1 MSLFK
6 RNLIPYTVGEVIDMI
21 KMENVIKRYGET
33 LALDHLSM
41 DVSKGQIIGLLG
53 PNGAGKTTTIK
64 ALIGLTLIDDGTIE
78 VFGIKQDGKNKDIRR
93 RLGLVTQEITIYED
107 LTTKE
112 NLMFFGSLYGLEK
125 NVLVRR
131 VDEVAELIGLHKHL
145 NARPK
150 TFSGGMKRR
159 LNIGCALL
167 HEPELLIMDEP
178 TVGIDPQSRN
188 HILEFVRK
196 IAKTGTTILYTSHYI
211 EEVQAI
217 SDRVFIMDQG
227 HVIAQGTTREL
238 ILTLQNEKHVYID
251 VEMTT
256 SETIKKLEA
265 LADVKDVFVADQNYH
280 VVMQPG
286 VRKFDKVLE
295 IVRNDGIHGVTT
307 KEPNLEDV
315 FLVLTGKQLR
325 DGEVV

>member
-1 MSLFK
+1 
-6 RNLIPYTVGEVIDMI
+6 MI

-33 LALDHLSM
+33 LALDHLNM
-41 DVSKGQIIGLLG
+41 DVQKGQIIGLLG

-64 ALIGLTLIDDGTIE
+64 ALIGLTSIDDGRIE
-78 VFGIKQDGKNKDIRR
+78 VFGIEQDGKNKSIRR
-93 RLGLVTQEITIYED
+93 RLGLVTQEITIYDD

-125 NVLVRR
+125 NVLLQRMH
-131 VDEVAELIGLHKHL
+131 EVAKLIGLEKHL
-145 NARPK
+145 NAKPK

-167 HEPELLIMDEP
+167 HDPELLIMDEP

-196 IAKTGTTILYTSHYI
+196 IAKAGTTIVYTSHYI

-227 HVIAQGTTREL
+227 HIIAQGTTREL
-238 ILTLQNEKHVYID
+238 IQTLQNEKHVYIEVD
-251 VEMTT
+251 MTT
-256 SETIKKLEA
+256 GETKKKLEA
-265 LADVKDVFVADQNYH
+265 LADVKEVFLVDRNYH
-280 VVMQPG
+280 VVMYPG
-286 VRKFDKVLE
+286 VQKFDKVLE
-295 IVRNDGIHGVTT
+295 IVRMDGIHGVTT

-325 DGEVV
+325 DGEAI

>member
-1 MSLFK
+1 
-6 RNLIPYTVGEVIDMI
+6 
-21 KMENVIKRYGET
+21 MENVIKRYGET
-33 LALDHLSM
+33 LALDHLNM
-41 DVSKGQIIGLLG
+41 DVQKGQIIGLLG

-64 ALIGLTLIDDGTIE
+64 ALIGLTSIDDGRIE
-78 VFGIKQDGKNKDIRR
+78 VFGIEQDGKNKSIRR
-93 RLGLVTQEITIYED
+93 RLGLVTQEITIYDD

-125 NVLVRR
+125 NVLLQRMH
-131 VDEVAELIGLHKHL
+131 EVAKLIGLEKHL
-145 NARPK
+145 NAKPK

-167 HEPELLIMDEP
+167 HDPELLIMDEP

-196 IAKTGTTILYTSHYI
+196 IAKAGTTIVYTSHYI

-227 HVIAQGTTREL
+227 HIIAQGTTREL
-238 ILTLQNEKHVYID
+238 IQTLQNEKHVYIEVD
-251 VEMTT
+251 MTT
-256 SETIKKLEA
+256 GETKKKLEA
-265 LADVKDVFVADQNYH
+265 LADVKEVFLVDRNYH
-280 VVMQPG
+280 VVMYPG
-286 VRKFDKVLE
+286 VQKFDKVLE
-295 IVRNDGIHGVTT
+295 IVRMDGIHGVTT

-325 DGEVV
+325 DGEAI